1 MARSKDSCS
10 ITVMLNVCLET

>member
-10 ITVMLNVCLET
+10 ITAMLNVCLET